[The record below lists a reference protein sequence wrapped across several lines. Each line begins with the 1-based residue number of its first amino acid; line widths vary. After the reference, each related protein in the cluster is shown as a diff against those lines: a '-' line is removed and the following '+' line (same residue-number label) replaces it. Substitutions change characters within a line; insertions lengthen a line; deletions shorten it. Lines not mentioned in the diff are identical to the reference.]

1 MRYIIANKKQAE
13 NVHISLIGHLVKG
26 DEVMLNEKEVTAC
39 SLLSGDISER
49 ASQIGGKVYEY
60 VSAMQ
65 IINEGGWQ

>member
-1 MRYIIANKKQAE
+1 
-13 NVHISLIGHLVKG
+13 VKG